1 MDSKKIGQFLAE
13 LRKQHNLTQDQLA
26 EKLGVTG
33 KTVSR
38 WETGAYTPLHHS
50 LRLN

>member
-1 MDSKKIGQFLAE
+1 MDQVKTGRLIAA
-13 LRKQHNLTQDQLA
+13 LRKEKGLIQQQLG

-38 WETGAYTPLHHS
+38 WETGVSHS
-50 LRLN
+50 